1 MDMTGFIDHIDG
13 IKAGVF
19 VLLLLMSIATWAVA
33 FGKLWQLRNAGKAN
47 RAMES
52 AFEQIDSTQGL
63 VKLTEQQQGPMVVIA
78 RHALETARRYR
89 GHVSDNPE
97 QRQHVDDALV
107 RGIRQGLD
115 QAETRL
121 QSGQIL
127 FATVGALAPFIGLF
141 GTVWGIYLAL
151 IGLEHLDNVTI
162 DAVAGPLGA
171 ALVATAAGLAAAIP
185 AVLFYNLYNRAI
197 RLLNQRLE
205 AFAHDV
211 HALVLHDPQLAA
223 FISAARGQHSKPN
236 LTNH

>member
-1 MDMTGFIDHIDG
+1 MDLTGFIAHIDG
-13 IKAGVF
+13 VKVGVF
-19 VLLLLMSIATWAVA
+19 IILFLMSLATWAVA
-33 FGKLWQLRNAGKAN
+33 IGKLWQLRRVRKLN
-47 RAMES
+47 RATEA
-52 AFEQIDSTQGL
+52 AFEWIDSTAELARQIAD
-63 VKLTEQQQGPMVVIA
+63 TQGPMAVIVK
-78 RHALETARRYR
+78 HALSTARRYR
-89 GHVSDNPE
+89 GYVSDNPE
-97 QRQHVDDALV
+97 QRQHLDDALV
-107 RGIRQGLD
+107 RGVRQGLD

-121 QSGQIL
+121 QSGQLL

-151 IGLEHLDNVTI
+151 VGLEHLDNVTI

-211 HALVLHDPQLAA
+211 HALILHDPEL
-223 FISAARGQHSKPN
+223 SAYIAKARGQKSEPT
-236 LTNH
+236 LGG